1 MLEETIRGLEIV
13 DEFNFNIIE
22 DPEIKKKALSG
33 KDYVK
38 FVGKK
43 VSLPL
48 IPPTLSQNILFTGG
62 IGSGK
67 TNGIC
72 ELVDQLLDKLV

>member
-1 MLEETIRGLEIV
+1 MEKTIHGLELV
-13 DEFNFNIIE
+13 EDFCPSKIE
-22 DPEIKKKALSG
+22 DLEIRKKALSG
-33 KDYVK
+33 KEYIK

-67 TNGIC
+67 TNG
-72 ELVDQLLDKLV
+72 VSHS